1 MAYTTINNGSLFM
14 NPILYTGNA
23 GTQSITNLGFQPDLT
38 WIKSRS
44 ASTYHSLSDS
54 ASGTDIQLGVNDANA
69 ADDFTTAITAFDSD
83 GFSLGSNGNTNASA
97 ATFVGW
103 NWKGGTTSGIA
114 TNGSTTITPS
124 AYSFNQTSGVSIL
137 KFTGNQTS
145 GAKLAHGLGKK
156 PAMIICKSHLS
167 GAWGVYNESLGA
179 TYAMIL
185 NTAAAQDLDSSAW
198 NDTEPDSVNI
208 TLGSSINTNKIG
220 DMVCYAFANI
230 EGFSQCG
237 SYKGNG
243 NIDGPFLNVGFKPS
257 FLIFKNATTLG
268 EEWKILDT
276 TRDPI
281 NRATDKVLI
290 ADQAVAENDASN
302 ALTDFLSNGFKIRS
316 THAAINQS
324 NSTFIYMAFADA
336 PLVGTNDVPAC
347 AR

>member
-44 ASTYHSLSDS
+44 ATTDHSLSDS
-54 ASGTDIQLGVNDANA
+54 ASGTDIQLGVNDALA
-69 ADDFTTAITAFDSD
+69 ADALTTAITAFDSD

-137 KFTGNQTS
+137 KFTGNEVS

-185 NTAAAQDLDSSAW
+185 NTTAAQDLDSSAW

-208 TLGSSINTNKIG
+208 TLGSSINTNKTG

-230 EGFSQCG
+230 QGFSQCG

-243 NIDGPFLNVGFKPS
+243 NIDGPFLNVGFKPA
-257 FLIFKNATTLG
+257 FVMFKETGNTSNWTMYDNKRIGFNQL
-268 EEWKILDT
+268 
-276 TRDPI
+276 
-281 NRATDKVLI
+281 NYVL
-290 ADQAVAENDASN
+290 VANDAAAEWDAN
-302 ALTDFLSNGFKIRS
+302 ADHYIDILSNGIKFRGTSPHLNRS
-316 THAAINQS
+316 GGNY
-324 NSTFIYMAFADA
+324 IYMAFADA

>member
-44 ASTYHSLSDS
+44 ATTDHSLSDS

-69 ADDFTTAITAFDSD
+69 ADAFTTAITAFDSD

-137 KFTGNQTS
+137 KFTGNEVS

-185 NTAAAQDLDSSAW
+185 NTTAAQDLDSSAW

-208 TLGSSINTNKIG
+208 TLGSSINTNKTG

-230 EGFSQCG
+230 QGFSQCG

-243 NIDGPFLNVGFKPS
+243 NIDGPFLNVGFKPA
-257 FLIFKNATTLG
+257 FVMFKETGNTSNWTMYDNKRIGFNQL
-268 EEWKILDT
+268 
-276 TRDPI
+276 
-281 NRATDKVLI
+281 NYVL
-290 ADQAVAENDASN
+290 VANDAAAEWDAN
-302 ALTDFLSNGFKIRS
+302 ADHYIDILSNGIKFRGTSPHLNRS
-316 THAAINQS
+316 GGNY
-324 NSTFIYMAFADA
+324 IYMAFADA

>member
-44 ASTYHSLSDS
+44 ATTDHSLSDS
-54 ASGTDIQLGVNDANA
+54 ASGTDIQLGVNDALA
-69 ADDFTTAITAFDSD
+69 ADALTTAITAFDSD

-137 KFTGNQTS
+137 KFTGNEVS

-243 NIDGPFLNVGFKPS
+243 NIDGPFLNVGFKPA
-257 FLIFKNATTLG
+257 FVMFKETGNTSNWTMYDNKRIGFNQL
-268 EEWKILDT
+268 
-276 TRDPI
+276 
-281 NRATDKVLI
+281 NYVL
-290 ADQAVAENDASN
+290 VANDAAAEWDAN
-302 ALTDFLSNGFKIRS
+302 ADHYIDILSNGIKFRGTSPHLNRS
-316 THAAINQS
+316 GGNY
-324 NSTFIYMAFADA
+324 IYMAFADA

>member
-44 ASTYHSLSDS
+44 AATYHSLSDS

-69 ADDFTTAITAFDSD
+69 ADAFTTAITAFDSD

-137 KFTGNQTS
+137 KFTGNEVS

-185 NTAAAQDLDSSAW
+185 NTTAAQDLDSSAW

-208 TLGSSINTNKIG
+208 TLGSSINTNKTG

-230 EGFSQCG
+230 QGFSQCG

-243 NIDGPFLNVGFKPS
+243 NIDGPFLNVGFKPA
-257 FLIFKNATTLG
+257 FVMFKETGNTSNWTMYDNKRIGFNQL
-268 EEWKILDT
+268 
-276 TRDPI
+276 
-281 NRATDKVLI
+281 NYVL
-290 ADQAVAENDASN
+290 VANDAAAEWDAN
-302 ALTDFLSNGFKIRS
+302 ADHYIDILSNGIKFRGTSPHLNRS
-316 THAAINQS
+316 GGNY
-324 NSTFIYMAFADA
+324 IYMAFADA